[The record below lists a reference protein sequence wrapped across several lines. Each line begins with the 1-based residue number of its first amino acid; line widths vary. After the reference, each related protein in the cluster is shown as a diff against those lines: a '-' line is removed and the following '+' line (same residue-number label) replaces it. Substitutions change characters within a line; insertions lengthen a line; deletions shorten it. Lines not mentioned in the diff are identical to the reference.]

1 MYWFKK
7 EYRDRIVSKIAWVEK
22 QHSRKW
28 LVLDCTGRIIK
39 RFCTFRQASQYLASY
54 GLEKRAVERTPVRK
68 YLFTN

>member
-1 MYWFKK
+1 MYWYKE
-7 EYRDRIVSKIAWVEK
+7 EYRERIVSKVAWIEK

-39 RFCTFRQASQYLASY
+39 KFRRFRDASQYLASY
-54 GLEKRAVERTPVRK
+54 GLEKRAVEKSPVRK

>member
-1 MYWFKK
+1 MHWYK
-7 EYRDRIVSKIAWVEK
+7 EEYKEREVTKIAWVEK

-39 RFCTFRQASQYLASY
+39 RFYTLRQASQYLASQ
-54 GLEKRAVERTPVRK
+54 GLYKRAVEKSPVRK